1 MRQHHHNRLQE
12 TSVRRRDLLAQSL
25 AVATCAAPAVWAQS
39 YPSRPIRI
47 VIGFPPGGGIDIVAR
62 LLAPKL
68 SESLGQA
75 VVIDNKPGANGVLG
89 MDTVAKAAPDGHT
102 VLLGTL
108 GNFSVN
114 PALYPNLPYQNSQLA
129 PLTLL
134 ASVSFV
140 LFVNP
145 ALPWRTLDDLM
156 AQGRANPGILNFGSS
171 GSGGLPHLT
180 GELFAKAAGL
190 RMTHVPYKGS
200 ALSINDVMSGQ
211 LQMTFEAAAAGLQ
224 HVKTG
229 RLRALTSLGP
239 QRLPFLSD
247 VPTAAE
253 TLPGFQ
259 VVNWY
264 GMACPAG
271 TPREHLAKLHEH
283 IARALAQPDIRDKML
298 AMGTD
303 PVASSPEEFGRF
315 WASESLKWGR
325 VVKEANISGS

>member
-1 MRQHHHNRLQE
+1 MPRHTDHRPEE
-12 TSVRRRDLLAQSL
+12 TSVRRRQLLTQSL
-25 AVATCAAPAVWAQS
+25 AVAACAAPTVWAQT

-62 LLAPKL
+62 LLAPRL
-68 SESLGQA
+68 SDSLGQA
-75 VVIDNKPGANGVLG
+75 VVIENKPGANGVLG

-114 PALYPNLPYQNSQLA
+114 PALYANLPYQNSQLA

-134 ASVSFV
+134 ASVSFM

-145 ALPWRTLDDLM
+145 ALPWRHLEDLI
-156 AQGRANPGILNFGSS
+156 AHGKAHPGHLNFGSS
-171 GSGGLPHLT
+171 GSGGLPHLA

-200 ALSINDVMSGQ
+200 ALSINDVMAGQ

-229 RLRALTSLGP
+229 RLRALASLGP
-239 QRLPFLSD
+239 QRLPFMNE
-247 VPTAAE
+247 VPTVAE

-271 TPREHLAKLHEH
+271 TPREYLAKLHEH
-283 IARALAQPDIRDKML
+283 IARALAHPEIREKMVT
-298 AMGTD
+298 MGTD
-303 PVASSPEEFGRF
+303 PVGSSPEEFGRF
-315 WASESLKWGR
+315 WSAESLKWGR
-325 VVKEANISGS
+325 VVKDGNITAG